1 MQIVFIGPPGAGK
14 GTQSLRLSD
23 YLQIPILSTGDMLRA
38 VCKQQTEVGKQAVQ
52 YMESGHLVPDHL
64 VEKIVLDRMSESDCQ
79 GGCILDGFPRT
90 IAQAVNLDA
99 WLAERNCPLN
109 VVIEIRVSEDVLL
122 ERLAVRGRQD
132 DDHEIIRLRLKQYAK
147 LTYPLIDYYEQFDLH
162 KVIDG
167 IGTADEVF
175 DRLQGIVDSIEC
187 TKDR

>member
-1 MQIVFIGPPGAGK
+1 M
-14 GTQSLRLSD
+14 
-23 YLQIPILSTGDMLRA
+23 
-38 VCKQQTEVGKQAVQ
+38 
-52 YMESGHLVPDHL
+52 
-64 VEKIVLDRMSESDCQ
+64 
-79 GGCILDGFPRT
+79 
-90 IAQAVNLDA
+90 
-99 WLAERNCPLN
+99 AERNRPLN

-175 DRLQGIVDSIEC
+175 DRLQRIVDSIEC